1 MILAVPNVA
10 EGRDFGRL
18 GRLVE
23 AVEAG
28 PVELLD
34 WSSDLDHNRSVLT
47 LAGEGPQIAGAVAT
61 IASSLSGGAGIGEW
75 EGIHPTVGLLDVA
88 PFVWLGPQTKEE
100 ARAAA
105 GLAAERLGE
114 AGIPVFLYG
123 ELASSE
129 QRVERAWF
137 RRGGPD
143 ELNRRMESGELRPDF
158 GPELPHPVMGATLVT
173 ARPPLVAFNVE
184 LEGGEPGLAESI
196 AAGLRE
202 SGGGPRG
209 LRVIGLE
216 LSTGRGQVS
225 MNVGEPSEGALGEIV
240 ERITAEAEAGGGVA
254 VEAELVGLVPESA
267 LVGYPDTVPIRDFD
281 PELKVIERRLGAK
294 GKGPAGAA

>member
-34 WSSDLDHNRSVLT
+34 WSSDLDHNRSVFT
-47 LAGEGPQIAGAVAT
+47 LAGEGPQTANAVAT
-61 IASSLSGGAGIGEW
+61 IAAALSGGAGIGEW

-88 PFVWLGPQTKEE
+88 PFVWLESETEGE
-100 ARAAA
+100 AQAAA
-105 GLAAERLGE
+105 MLAAERLGE

-123 ELASSE
+123 DLASSPE
-129 QRVERAWF
+129 RAERAWF

-143 ELNRRMESGELRPDF
+143 ELGRRMESGELPSDF
-158 GPELPHPVMGATLVT
+158 GPDLPHPVMGATLVT
-173 ARPPLVAFNVE
+173 ARSPLVAFNIE
-184 LEGGEPGLAESI
+184 LEGGEPGLAERI

-209 LRVIGLE
+209 LRAIGLE

-225 MNVGEPSEGALGEIV
+225 MNVGEPSEGSLGEIAQLV
-240 ERITAEAEAGGGVA
+240 AERARAGGGVA
-254 VEAELVGLVPESA
+254 VEAELIGLAPEAA
-267 LVGYPDTVPIRDFD
+267 LLDYPDTVPIREFD
-281 PELKVIERRLGAK
+281 PDLKVIERRLAQK
-294 GKGPAGAA
+294 GEGPTNPA